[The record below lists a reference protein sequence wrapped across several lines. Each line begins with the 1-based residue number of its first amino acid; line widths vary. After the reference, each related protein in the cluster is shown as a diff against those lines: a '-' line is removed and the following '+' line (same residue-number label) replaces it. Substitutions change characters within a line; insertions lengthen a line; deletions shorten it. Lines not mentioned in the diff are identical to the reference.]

1 MLRIGLALL
10 AGHGCIHSLAALPA
24 AQPWAWI
31 LVALLALFALLRSRL
46 GVVFLLGI
54 AWAWLHA
61 AVRLAD
67 DLPTALEGADLVV
80 HGRVA
85 SLPGSASDQADP
97 QFEFDVTAAPRGVPG
112 RIRLTWYDSGLR
124 LLPGESWQLVV
135 RLKRRNGFAN
145 PGGFDYEGHLFRQG
159 IGATGYVRSDE
170 RNARLTPP
178 AAEYAVARVRAWI
191 ARRIALAVPNDP
203 MLGILQGLAV
213 GDTQAM
219 SVEQWRVFAA
229 TGTTHLMAISGLH
242 IGMVAALAAWL
253 GGGIARWRAAQ
264 GHRLTAIHGQVFCG
278 ALAAIVYSLL
288 AGLSVPTQRTLVM
301 LCVYFAARAL
311 RRELNVANALGV
323 ALIGVLL
330 IDPFAP
336 LAAGAWLSFG
346 AVAAILLGVGG
357 RLGREG
363 SIKGFARVQLAV
375 TVGLMP
381 VLIATFGSLSL
392 VSPVANT
399 VAIPLFTLIVVPLT
413 LLGTALASVSQLGA
427 DLVLGLASGVLQ
439 LFWPALLWLSQRSW
453 AMWHFPELPLS
464 IGASLTVGVLLFVLP
479 GIAPTRIAALLLCL
493 PAALWRPAMPERGEF
508 KLTLL
513 DVGQGLSAVIRTQSH
528 VLVYDAGPAF
538 RSGRDT
544 GELVILPFLRS
555 QGVRRLDLLM
565 VSHDDLDHR
574 GGMRSLVA
582 GLPVARVLAGPSVRA
597 PFARSSLCRRGQRWS
612 WDGVEFEVL
621 HPGVGG
627 QMRGNDSSC
636 VLRVAASGA
645 SLLLTGD
652 IQRGSEAELV
662 AAGLG
667 HADIVV
673 APHHGSRTSSTAA
686 LVDATRPEL
695 VLFATGY
702 RNRWGFPR
710 PDVVE
715 RWHAAGART
724 LSTADSGAI
733 EVLVS
738 AQGVRPPRQFRIEQ
752 RRYWQSR

>member
-10 AGHGCIHSLAALPA
+10 AGHGCIHSFATLPA

-31 LVALLALFALLRSRL
+31 LAALLAVFALLRSKL

-61 AVRLAD
+61 AIRLSD
-67 DLPTALEGADLVV
+67 DLPTTLEGADLVV
-80 HGRVA
+80 RGHVA
-85 SLPGSASDQADP
+85 SLPGPEAADP
-97 QFEFDVTAAPRGVPG
+97 QFEFDVTAAPDGVPG
-112 RIRLTWYDSGLR
+112 RIRLTWYDSAQR

-135 RLKRRNGFAN
+135 RLKRRNGLAN
-145 PGGFDYEGHLFRQG
+145 PGGFDYERHLFQQH

-170 RNARLTPP
+170 RNVRLAPP
-178 AAEYAVARVRAWI
+178 AASYAIARVRAWI
-191 ARRIALAVPNDP
+191 ARRIALAVPGDP

-242 IGMVAALAAWL
+242 ISMVAALAAWL
-253 GGGIARWRAAQ
+253 GGGITRWRAAQ
-264 GHRLTAIHGQVFCG
+264 SRRLTAIHGQFFCG
-278 ALAAIVYSLL
+278 SLAAIAYSLL

-301 LCVYFAARAL
+301 LCIYFAARAL
-311 RRELNVANALGV
+311 RRELDVANALGA

-336 LAAGAWLSFG
+336 LTVGAWLSFG
-346 AVAAILLGVGG
+346 AVAMILLGVGG
-357 RLGREG
+357 RLEREG
-363 SIKGFARVQLAV
+363 AIKSFARVQLAV
-375 TVGLMP
+375 TVGLTP
-381 VLIATFGSLSL
+381 VLIAAFGSLSL
-392 VSPVANT
+392 ISPLANAI
-399 VAIPLFTLIVVPLT
+399 AIPSFTLAVVPLT
-413 LLGTALASVSQLGA
+413 LIGAALASVSQSCAGI
-427 DLVLGLASGVLQ
+427 VLGLASGLLQ
-439 LFWPALLWLSQRSW
+439 VFWPALLWLSQLPL
-453 AMWHFPELPLS
+453 AMWHFPQLPLAT
-464 IGASLTVGVLLFVLP
+464 GAALTVGALLLVLP
-479 GIAPTRIAALLLCL
+479 GIVPTRIAAVLLCM
-493 PAALWRPAMPERGEF
+493 PAVLWRPATPARGEF
-508 KLTLL
+508 RLTLL
-513 DVGQGLSAVIRTQSH
+513 DVGQGLSAVIHTQSH

-555 QGVRRLDLLM
+555 QGVRRLDMLM
-565 VSHDDLDHR
+565 VSHGDLDHR
-574 GGMRSLVA
+574 GGMHSILA
-582 GLPVARVLAGPSVRA
+582 GMPVEQMLAGPSVKA
-597 PFARSSLCRRGQRWS
+597 PLARLGLCQRGQRWS

-621 HPGVGG
+621 HPTATTQVSD
-627 QMRGNDSSC
+627 NDSSC
-636 VLRVAASGA
+636 VLRVAASGGA

-652 IQRGSEAELV
+652 IQRSSEAELV
-662 AAGLG
+662 AAGLQ

-686 LVDATRPEL
+686 FVHATQPQL

-702 RNRWGFPR
+702 RNRWSFPR

-715 RWHAAGART
+715 RWRTAGAQT
-724 LSTADSGAI
+724 LSTSRSGAI

-738 AQGVRPPRQFRIEQ
+738 ATGAQPPKEFRVEH
-752 RRYWQSR
+752 RRYWRSR